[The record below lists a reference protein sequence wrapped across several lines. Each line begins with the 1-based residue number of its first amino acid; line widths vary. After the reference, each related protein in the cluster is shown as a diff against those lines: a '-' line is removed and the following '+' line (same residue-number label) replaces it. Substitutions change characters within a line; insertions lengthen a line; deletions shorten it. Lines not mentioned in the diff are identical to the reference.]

1 VDPLGRVGP
10 VPGAHRGRHRRRPA
24 GPPLVGARFIAL
36 EGIDGSG
43 KSTQAERLA
52 AALAERGVAV
62 TATREPGGTPLG
74 ERVRGLLLEGEPGR
88 MSPVAEVHLFAAAR
102 AQLVHEVVRPALE
115 EGRWVVSDRFL
126 DSSLAYQGVAR
137 GLGLDVVLDANR
149 AAVEGCLPDLT
160 VVIDMDPA
168 ATAGRRRAQPDRI
181 EAEGEA
187 FLERVAEGY
196 RQVAARF
203 PERVVLVSGE
213 GSVDDVHA
221 RVMATVGDLL

>member
-1 VDPLGRVGP
+1 
-10 VPGAHRGRHRRRPA
+10 VPRADRRRHRRRPA

-52 AALAERGVAV
+52 AALTERGVAV
-62 TATREPGGTPLG
+62 ATTREPGGTALG
-74 ERVRGLLLEGEPGR
+74 ESVRDILLAGAPGR
-88 MSPVAEVHLFAAAR
+88 MSPIAEVHLFAAAR
-102 AQLVHEVVRPALE
+102 AQLVHEVVKPALQ

-149 AAVEGCLPDLT
+149 SAVEGCLPDLSLI
-160 VVIDMDPA
+160 IDMEPA
-168 ATAGRRRAQPDRI
+168 ATAGRRRARPDRI
-181 EAEGEA
+181 EAEGDD
-187 FLERVAEGY
+187 FLARVAQGY
-196 RQVAARF
+196 REVAARF

-213 GSVDDVHA
+213 GSVDEVHA
-221 RVMATVGDLL
+221 RVRATVADLL

>member
-1 VDPLGRVGP
+1 M
-10 VPGAHRGRHRRRPA
+10 PGAHRRRHRRRAA

-52 AALAERGVAV
+52 AALTERGVAV

-74 ERVRGLLLEGEPGR
+74 ERVRALLLEGEPGR

-102 AQLVHEVVRPALE
+102 AQLVHEVIRPALE
-115 EGRWVVSDRFL
+115 DGRWVVSDRFL
-126 DSSLAYQGVAR
+126 DSSLAYQGLAR

-149 AAVEGCLPDLT
+149 SAVEDCLPDLT
-160 VVIDMDPA
+160 LVIDMAPS
-168 ATAGRRRAQPDRI
+168 ATAGRRRDRPDRI
-181 EAEGEA
+181 EAEGET

-196 RQVAARF
+196 REVAARF
-203 PERVVLVSGE
+203 PDRVVLVSGE
-213 GSVDDVHA
+213 GGIDDVHA
-221 RVMATVGDLL
+221 RVMATVADLL